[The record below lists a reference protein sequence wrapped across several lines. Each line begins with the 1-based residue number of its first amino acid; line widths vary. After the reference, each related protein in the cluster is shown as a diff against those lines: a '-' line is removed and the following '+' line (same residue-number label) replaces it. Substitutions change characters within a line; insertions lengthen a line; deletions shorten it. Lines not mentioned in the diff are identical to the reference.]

1 MSKDYIAQAVSRLE
15 KDAILPYLDLQPTLG
30 IICKTKEKREDGD
43 SSYLSSLV
51 ATASKYQAKTRILE
65 ADTPLEV
72 INCIQ
77 KMKSNSNIFGIIIIS
92 DYGEITR
99 TLYNMIPARLD
110 IDGLSAISIGT
121 TIGNTS
127 PIAYRSAPCTAVA
140 CMKIMEE
147 INEQPNFSQ
156 QTCLIIGR
164 SMRVGRPLA
173 EILTQK
179 NMTVTLAHSESA
191 SYVFHPQTW
200 NYIVSAIGK
209 PNYWNEEN
217 PLYFASHTDNHFIDV
232 GMSCDETGKLCGDID
247 RDWFYDKANSQ
258 SIYLQSYIT
267 PVIGGVGKVTTTVVF
282 AKLFNNASDFFK
294 DAHGLYLKNI
304 NEEPNYGVSL

>member
-30 IICKTKEKREDGD
+30 VICKTKEKREDED
-43 SSYLSSLV
+43 SSYLSSLT
-51 ATASKYQAKTRILE
+51 ASASKYQAKIRILE
-65 ADTPLEV
+65 ADIPLEV

-92 DYGEITR
+92 NYGEITR

-127 PIAYRSAPCTAVA
+127 PIAYHSAPCTAVA

-147 INEQPNFSQ
+147 INEKPDFTK

-179 NMTVTLAHSESA
+179 NMTVTLAHSKSA
-191 SYVFHPQTW
+191 SHVFHPQTW

-217 PLYFASHTDNHFIDV
+217 PLYFASHSDNNFIDV
-232 GMSCDETGKLCGDID
+232 GMSCDKTGKLCGDID
-247 RDWFYDKANSQ
+247 RDWFNAKADNQPS
-258 SIYLQSYIT
+258 YMNSYIT
-267 PVIGGVGKVTTTVVF
+267 PIVGGVGKVTTAVVF

-294 DAHGLYLKNI
+294 DAHGLYLKEFNDD
-304 NEEPNYGVSL
+304 GVFR